1 MPFIEGQS
9 GNPTGKPLGVKN
21 KAGKTIRDL
30 ITAFVYDNWPQAI
43 IDFKTLKPSE
53 RLQFLEKIFKYVLPS
68 LQAVNVTTDLEQQL
82 EVLSDQQLED
92 LMNKLLEHH
101 SQ

>member
-9 GNPTGKPLGVKN
+9 GNPNGKPQGVKN
-21 KAGKTIRDL
+21 KAGKPIRDL

-53 RLQFLEKIFKYVLPS
+53 RLQFLEKIFKYVVPV
-68 LQAVNVTTDLEQQL
+68 LQSVHHTEDLKADLESLSDEQL
-82 EVLSDQQLED
+82 ETLTERILQH
-92 LMNKLLEHH
+92 NNN
-101 SQ
+101 

>member
-21 KAGKTIRDL
+21 KAGKPIRDL
-30 ITAFVYDNWPQAI
+30 ITAFVNDNWPQAI

-53 RLQFLEKIFKYVLPS
+53 RLQFLEKILKYVVPS